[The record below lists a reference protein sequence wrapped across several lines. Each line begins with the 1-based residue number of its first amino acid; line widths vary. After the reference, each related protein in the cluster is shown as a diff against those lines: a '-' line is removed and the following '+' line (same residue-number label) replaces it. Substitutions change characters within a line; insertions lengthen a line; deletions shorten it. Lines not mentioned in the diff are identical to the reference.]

1 MANKNKTIS
10 VTAKTVMVNYTDT
23 NKHFVY
29 HIEKNSPTRDVV
41 LFGKK
46 LNVDTKK
53 DFLSPKER
61 SILEDI
67 LYSKRKYTQEEIKS
81 LPLIRQYY
89 ITDVARKAEFVLEKW
104 RRELAEKRF
113 NGFLNKVFF
122 NSKLVKQITE
132 TDSECNLFPDVKLR
146 DLANEQEIVNFLK
159 TKGLFPTL

>member
-29 HIEKNSPTRDVV
+29 HIDQNSPTRDVV

-53 DFLSPKER
+53 DFLTPKER

-67 LYSKRKYTQEEIKS
+67 LYSKHKYSQEEIKS

-146 DLANEQEIVNFLK
+146 DLTSEQEIVKFLK
-159 TKGLFPTL
+159 IKGLFPNL